1 MKQLISIAIVL
12 GSLTYIQ
19 STEAAS
25 WRTCSGNKIKWDSNT
40 VTMRASNV
48 SFPSGSSYRS
58 ALQTVI
64 SRVNDNPSKFNFNLS
79 TGDTSVGFDNG
90 QNETWFTNDSD
101 ALDGAPA
108 VAFSWTHCYWL
119 FGWRH
124 GIDEVDVVFNNN
136 VTYTSSSN
144 KSALNT
150 YGGSARPFRTTATHE
165 FGHALGL
172 LHENRY
178 YNIMGQD
185 WDFIH
190 ANGNSTRAYLGEDAA
205 NGAVILYGTTGGY
218 MEDVSLS
225 HHKYLGTSG
234 EYSRHQ
240 PTRLYNSSG
249 GNLSRFG
256 NSGEWVYRVNKGQT
270 VRLEL
275 TAENNGKSYQS
286 PAVGYYVSTNN
297 YISTGDRRIGTG
309 SLGLGR
315 NIPYTF
321 QRTLTIPSDLNSGQ
335 YYWLGAVIDY
345 NGAISESSGVNNATY
360 VRIYV
365 NY

>member
-1 MKQLISIAIVL
+1 MKTIFTTAVLFASSIL
-12 GSLTYIQ
+12 LNT
-19 STEAAS
+19 TDAAA
-25 WRTCSGNKIKWDSNT
+25 WRTCDGKKVKWGSNN

-48 SFPSGSSYRS
+48 SFPSGSSYLS

-64 SRVNDNPSKFNFNLS
+64 SRVNDNPSPFNFSLQ
-79 TGDTSVGFDNG
+79 TGDTSVKFDNG

-108 VAFSWTHCYWL
+108 VAFTWSHCYWL
-119 FGWRH
+119 FGWH
-124 GIDEVDVVFNNN
+124 YGIDEVDVVFNNN
-136 VTYTSSSN
+136 VSYTSSNN
-144 KSALNT
+144 KSSSWT
-150 YGGSARPFRTTATHE
+150 YGGSFRPFRATATHE
-165 FGHALGL
+165 FGHAMGL

-185 WDFIH
+185 WDHIH

-205 NGAVILYGTTGGY
+205 NGSVILYGTNPNY
-218 MEDVSLS
+218 MEDVSLT

-234 EYSRHQ
+234 EYSTHQ
-240 PTRLYNSSG
+240 LTRLYNSSG

-275 TAENNGKSYQS
+275 TAENNGKNSQS
-286 PAVGYYVSTNN
+286 PAMGY
-297 YISTGDRRIGTG
+297 YISTNTIISTADRRIGTG
-309 SLGLGR
+309 SLSLNR
-315 NIPYTF
+315 NVPYTF

-335 YYWLGAVIDY
+335 YYAIGAIIDY
-345 NGAISESSGVNNATY
+345 NNAISESTGTNNATY
-360 VRIYV
+360 IRIYV
-365 NY
+365 N